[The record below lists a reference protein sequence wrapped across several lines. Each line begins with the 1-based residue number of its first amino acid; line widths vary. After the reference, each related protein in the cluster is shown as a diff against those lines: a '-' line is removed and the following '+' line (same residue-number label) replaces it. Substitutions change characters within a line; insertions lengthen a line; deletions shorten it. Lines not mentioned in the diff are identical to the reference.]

1 MREMSVTF
9 ACDGAILV
17 FTCAD
22 LYLHWAKI
30 KANPAFDYAPNY
42 HPPPPKKKT
51 GPPAQTICSQEVA
64 ETYKHCFYVLQH
76 LCVASPQSKQACQ
89 LLCSEISKKGSNTLT
104 TSFNSK
110 NTGWWF
116 HICFIFHPYLG
127 KIPILANIFQMGCKN
142 HQPE

>member
-9 ACDGAILV
+9 ACDVAILV

-30 KANPAFDYAPNY
+30 KANPAFDCVPNY
-42 HPPPPKKKT
+42 HPPPQKKT

-64 ETYKHCFYVLQH
+64 ETYKHCFYVLQR
-76 LCVASPQSKQACQ
+76 LCVASPQSKQLVNSFAPNYQ
-89 LLCSEISKKGSNTLT
+89 KRQQHIDNFIQFKKYWVVVSNM
-104 TSFNSK
+104 FY
-110 NTGWWF
+110 
-116 HICFIFHPYLG
+116 FHPHLG
-127 KIPILANIFQMGCKN
+127 KIPILANIFQLKN